1 MNVAK
6 FLISFIR
13 KGTIQNEYIS
23 WAQNVMNDNTI
34 NTMNILDH
42 PAMINYNKTKL
53 TEHRT
58 SGDRQ
63 RKLKWS

>member
-1 MNVAK
+1 
-6 FLISFIR
+6 
-13 KGTIQNEYIS
+13 
-23 WAQNVMNDNTI
+23 MNDNTI

>member
-1 MNVAK
+1 MKRNIAK
-6 FLISFIR
+6 FISCIVR
-13 KGTIQNEYIS
+13 KATIPDEYIS
-23 WAQNVMNDNTI
+23 WEQNVMND

-53 TEHRT
+53 TEQCT